1 MTTFSRP
8 FNAVMLI
15 IGGYVLQAA
24 LIGTTILR
32 LKNAPRHYSKAREL
46 KGSTKDVFL

>member
-1 MTTFSRP
+1 MMTTFSRP

-32 LKNAPRHYSKAREL
+32 LVRTRQGIIQKQEN
-46 KGSTKDVFL
+46 